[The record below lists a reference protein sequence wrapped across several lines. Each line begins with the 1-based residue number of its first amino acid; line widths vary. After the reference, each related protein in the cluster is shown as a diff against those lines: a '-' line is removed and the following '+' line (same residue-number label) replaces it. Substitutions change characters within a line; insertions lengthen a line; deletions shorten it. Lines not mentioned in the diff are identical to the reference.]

1 MELQVWPPALVQISQ
16 PCNLGKRADFLIRAL
31 RFINDSETACC
42 LQSLQL
48 ELFAAEQKVQQLHYT
63 GTALERLTKS
73 LWANREGVTGFNGQ
87 MLLGRESFWNTEQ
100 LSPGLELQPGQET
113 GVLLLA
119 LQCIYPKALDH
130 IQLRLEYEQK
140 LKGIAVVYAVE
151 IEIPLLLPAL
161 QHRYHFP
168 LRGAWMVV
176 NSPLTLNPHRL
187 GYSQEFAL
195 DMIRVNDQQR
205 FVRGAQQKNRDYPGY
220 GAEVLAAASG
230 EVQRVVDG
238 IPENPGPLGQVLEE
252 AQQKELL
259 KSYSADAL
267 AGGNTVIV
275 RHAEREYGYYAHL
288 IPGSIAVK
296 PGQKV
301 EAGTVLGKLGN
312 SGNSDAPHL
321 HFHLMDGPE
330 LLSARGLPCVFENLV
345 DIMGQKLDTLPENHQ
360 MVHTVEAKAH

>member
-16 PCNLGKRADFLIRAL
+16 PCDLGKRADFLIRAL
-31 RFINDSETACC
+31 RFINDSDSACC

-48 ELFAAEQKVQQLHYT
+48 ELFAGEQKVQQLHYA
-63 GTALERLTKS
+63 GPALERLSKS
-73 LWANREGVTGFNGQ
+73 LWANRAGVKGFNGQ
-87 MLLGRESFWNTEQ
+87 MLLGRENFWDTAQ
-100 LSPGLELQPGQET
+100 LSPTLELQPGQET
-113 GVLLLA
+113 GVLLLP
-119 LQCIYPKALDH
+119 LQCIYPKALDR

-140 LKGIAVVYAVE
+140 LKGIAVVYAAE
-151 IEIPLLLPAL
+151 IEIPLLLPTL
-161 QHRYHFP
+161 QHTYRFP

-195 DMIRVNDQQR
+195 DMIRVNEQQR
-205 FVRGAQQKNRDYPGY
+205 FVRGKNQKNSDYPGY

-230 EVQRVVDG
+230 EVVRVVDG

-252 AQQKELL
+252 HQQKELL
-259 KSYSADAL
+259 KSYAPDAL

-288 IPGSIAVK
+288 IPGSLEVK
-296 PGQKV
+296 VGQKV
-301 EAGTVLGKLGN
+301 KAGTVLGKLGN

-330 LLSARGLPCVFENLV
+330 LLSSRGLPCVFDNVV
-345 DIMGQKLDTLPENHQ
+345 DIMGQKLETLPENHQ
-360 MVHTVEAKAH
+360 VIHTIEHRAN